1 RAVTLWISSR
11 QPLPEGDSG
20 TSNMVFV
27 VTRSGE
33 LSAPVQVDYA
43 TQDGT
48 GPNGAKAGSD
58 YEATSGTLTL
68 AANQTT
74 ATIAVPVIGNT
85 RLQPDRAFSV
95 LLSSPQPVASFATYQ
110 DFAVGDGPHSV
121 ALGDVNGDGRPD
133 LVTANLDGDSASV
146 LLNTTAVGADTPS
159 FAPQQT
165 FIANRYPVSVA
176 LADVN
181 GDGRPDLI
189 VANSVSYGAASV
201 L

>member
-48 GPNGAKAGSD
+48 GPNGAKAGTD

-74 ATIAVPVIGNT
+74 ATIAVPVMGNT

-95 LLSSPQPVASFATYQ
+95 VLSSPLPIASFATQ
-110 DFAVGDGPHSV
+110 QTFATGSEPNSV
-121 ALGDVNGDGRPD
+121 AVGDVNGDG
-133 LVTANLDGDSASV
+133 T
-146 LLNTTAVGADTPS
+146 
-159 FAPQQT
+159 
-165 FIANRYPVSVA
+165 
-176 LADVN
+176 
-181 GDGRPDLI
+181 PDLI
-189 VANSVSYGAASV
+189 VANEGSDTVSV
-201 L
+201 LL